1 MAAVLTSDLIVLP
14 NDKLDAKQKLAL
26 TPKLLCFI
34 YLFFLSHF
42 FYFPFDA

>member
-26 TPKLLCFI
+26 TPKMFFFFFLN
-34 YLFFLSHF
+34 YLFSL
-42 FYFPFDA
+42 

>member
-26 TPKLLCFI
+26 TPKLLCF
-34 YLFFLSHF
+34 FFNSF
-42 FYFPFDA
+42 IFPLMREQSQ